1 VSIKLIIFDFD
12 GTICDSLEAKKIAFE
27 NLYKP
32 YGKEIVKRVSNH
44 HTQNL
49 GISREEKLRFIQKEI
64 LSQDHSE
71 VRIKELSKNFSKL
84 VKQHVI
90 DAPFIKGALD
100 FLKKNSRNYEL
111 HISSATPQEELLD
124 ILKAKNLSSYFL
136 SINGSPRKK
145 FEHIKTI
152 LHKNR
157 IIKRNEV
164 VFIGDSMQDQLAAK
178 KAEVNFI
185 GIGSSNVFSS
195 EEKRIDDF
203 RALES
208 TLKEF

>member
-1 VSIKLIIFDFD
+1 M
-12 GTICDSLEAKKIAFE
+12 
-27 NLYKP
+27 N
-32 YGKEIVKRVSNH
+32 
-44 HTQNL
+44 
-49 GISREEKLRFIQKEI
+49 
-64 LSQDHSE
+64 
-71 VRIKELSKNFSKL
+71 
-84 VKQHVI
+84 
-90 DAPFIKGALD
+90 
-100 FLKKNSRNYEL
+100 
-111 HISSATPQEELLD
+111 
-124 ILKAKNLSSYFL
+124 
-136 SINGSPRKK
+136 
-145 FEHIKTI
+145 
-152 LHKNR
+152 KNR